1 MKAEEEGRG
10 ERGGAEMERSET
22 KGKRRREEKRGGEK
36 RSEKKELKNQL
47 SRKLLV
53 TRIAV
58 NLHLF

>member
-1 MKAEEEGRG
+1 MKVEEERG
-10 ERGGAEMERSET
+10 EEQRWKEAKRKE
-22 KGKRRREEKRGGEK
+22 KGEEK
-36 RSEKKELKNQL
+36 RSEENKRGEEKEIKNQL